1 MDTPEHLSKRLIE
14 DGEKTLAYFRD
25 LPREYCNQTVYT
37 DGSCWT
43 LRQVLAHLVAAE
55 KSLTRLISN
64 ILGGGKGTPEDFE
77 LNVYNERKVAEL
89 QDVSMDEL
97 VERFGGLRRE
107 TVALVAGLQPAD
119 LSLMGRHPFLGVA
132 PLAEII
138 KMIYRHNQIHIR
150 EVRRVLSD
158 S

>member
-1 MDTPEHLSKRLIE
+1 MDTPDHLAKRLIE

-25 LPREYCNQTVYT
+25 LPREYCDQTIYT

-55 KSLTRLISN
+55 KSLTRLVSN

-89 QDVSMDEL
+89 RDISMDEL
-97 VERFGGLRRE
+97 AEHFAGLRRE
-107 TVALVAGLQPAD
+107 TAALVTGLQPAD
-119 LSLMGRHPFLGVA
+119 LALTGRHPFLGVA

-138 KMIYRHNQIHIR
+138 KIIYRHNQIHQR
-150 EVRRVLSD
+150 DVRKVFV
-158 S
+158 